1 MRHAQEARVT
11 ALKRLWERAEPSADR
26 LFRHSS
32 YAHIAAC
39 EPEAWALCG
48 SVEDRA
54 KDIKNPSDLPQGS
67 RPAAVIVR
75 SWDAAFYQAFGG
87 LMFTHVRGSKDPRGP
102 AGYWTTELKSTA

>member
-54 KDIKNPSDLPQGS
+54 KAIKNPSDLPQGS

-75 SWDAAFYQAFGG
+75 SWDAALDRAFGG
-87 LMFTHVRGSKDPRGP
+87 LVFTCIRGKQSGDKPL
-102 AGYWTTELKSTA
+102 GYWTTELKMI